1 MKMKVRKMWLVAG
14 VAIIVAGAGAWWS
27 QVSRVEEPK
36 YLSVETQGAIEIRDY
51 PELIAAEATV
61 KGDRSEAIRQGF
73 GLIADYIFGNNST
86 AGKVAMTAP
95 VTQQASE
102 KIAMTAPVTQQG
114 AGNEWT
120 VRFIMPSNY
129 TMESLPTPNKPDV
142 KLVKQAAKRQA
153 VIRFSGVAD
162 EAMLANKTAELTR
175 FIAEKKLSALSAPTY
190 AFYNPPWTLGVFRR
204 NEVMIEVER

>member
-1 MKMKVRKMWLVAG
+1 MKVRKMWLVTG
-14 VAIIVAGAGAWWS
+14 VVIVIVGAGAWWS

-36 YLSVETQGAIEIRDY
+36 YLSIETKGAIEIRDY

-102 KIAMTAPVTQQG
+102 KIAMTAPVIQQG

-129 TMESLPTPNKPDV
+129 TMKTLPTPNKPEV
-142 KLVKQAAKRQA
+142 KLVKLAAKRQA
-153 VIRFSGVAD
+153 VIRFSGAAD
-162 EAMLANKTAELTR
+162 EAMLANQTAELTR
-175 FIAEKKLSALSAPTY
+175 FIAEKKLSSLSSPVY

-204 NEVMIEVER
+204 NEVMIEVQR